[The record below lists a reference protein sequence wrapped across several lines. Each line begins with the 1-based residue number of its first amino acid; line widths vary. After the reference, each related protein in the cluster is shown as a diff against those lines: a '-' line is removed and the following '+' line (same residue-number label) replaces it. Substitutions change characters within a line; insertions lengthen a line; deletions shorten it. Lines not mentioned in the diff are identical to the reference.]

1 MHFVKSEV
9 SRWEMLGIIWH
20 AYQIPLLCKKRI
32 IHVDIDLVDVSI
44 PPFLSVKS
52 FLLQGHLY
60 LEWQYWH
67 IAWIS
72 TRTTSSGI
80 HVHEFKFHLHTG
92 IFSSV
97 EDRFILCT
105 LYTPWLFSENILLT
119 VLNKLALV
127 VAQSEF
133 PLNGYLIEKSTL
145 TEDKGVGVAK
155 EKKMKQHF
163 Y

>member
-1 MHFVKSEV
+1 MLADIPQNNEETEMHFLKSEV

-67 IAWIS
+67 ITWIS
-72 TRTTSSGI
+72 TQTTSSGI
-80 HVHEFKFHLHTG
+80 HFHEFKFHVHTG

-97 EDRFILCT
+97 EDRFILRT
-105 LYTPWLFSENILLT
+105 LYTPWLFSENVCFWLCWINWLWWWLK
-119 VLNKLALV
+119 VSFL
-127 VAQSEF
+127 
-133 PLNGYLIEKSTL
+133 
-145 TEDKGVGVAK
+145 
-155 EKKMKQHF
+155 
-163 Y
+163 